1 MSMEN
6 SLCPCGREHRVV
18 TRAEIGVG
26 AAPRLGRMLLAA
38 GWGEPILLVADA
50 NTWQAAGEAVAQS
63 LLEAGIPCR
72 RQVFPSGDLHTDE
85 RMVGAILMA
94 LDDTVGRI
102 VAVGSG
108 TINDACR
115 FVAKRTGLPYLV
127 VGTAPSMDGYAS
139 DVTPVNRAGMKITY
153 PGVAPQVVVGDL
165 AVLADAPLPLLA
177 AGFGDLFGKV
187 NAALDWKLAH
197 ALTGEY
203 RCEAVAAQV
212 DRAVTAA
219 LTAAP
224 DLPRRD
230 VAAVGGLMEG
240 LVLSG
245 LAMQMVGNSRPA
257 SGAEHHIS
265 HFWEMRDMARGR
277 RSTLH
282 GDKVGVATLLT
293 LRLYEKFLTGEHP
306 AVSPA
311 ASRAEWEEGLRHVY
325 GALAPAILAQAPER
339 HFDPSWRRQV
349 LDEMTTCWQEIR
361 GWAAGLPALRTQ
373 GEAALRAMGAPV
385 RPADLGYARQDTLDA
400 LRWAME
406 VRDRFTILRLCW
418 LCGCLDRLVEEVVDE
433 FCQ

>member
-1 MSMEN
+1 M
-6 SLCPCGREHRVV
+6 
-18 TRAEIGVG
+18 
-26 AAPRLGRMLLAA
+26 
-38 GWGEPILLVADA
+38 
-50 NTWQAAGEAVAQS
+50 
-63 LLEAGIPCR
+63 
-72 RQVFPSGDLHTDE
+72 
-85 RMVGAILMA
+85 
-94 LDDTVGRI
+94 
-102 VAVGSG
+102 
-108 TINDACR
+108 
-115 FVAKRTGLPYLV
+115 
-127 VGTAPSMDGYAS
+127 
-139 DVTPVNRAGMKITY
+139 
-153 PGVAPQVVVGDL
+153 
-165 AVLADAPLPLLA
+165 LADAPLPLLA

-212 DRAVTAA
+212 ERAVTAA

-385 RPADLGYARQDTLDA
+385 RPADLGYDRQDTLDA